1 MAYDYREAYRNDLAR
16 IERGIVEMSE
26 KVKREWKMRQY
37 CFAYA
42 NFKTF
47 MPELIADKNGED
59 VFIEMLK
66 VRARTPLDQRY
77 LERIDELELSGDY
90 EDVVK
95 KQNGPFIFCS
105 YHLGSYRKVV
115 LFLASLGYDFTLLV
129 DQGVYDNQ
137 KAETEGLV
145 AAANARYGVK
155 SDFQVLNAEE
165 FGSAMTLVKHI
176 REGKSILA
184 YIDGNRGSGGT
195 PKDESQVLKIGFMQ
209 REIYVRQGLAYISH
223 ITGCPIAPVIS
234 YRKTLDDIT
243 LHFYPRIAPDATQ
256 GKKVYCLQTTEKLYQ
271 YLETHLKQYPMQWE
285 GWLYIHKYLDTS
297 TMKGDEGALQ
307 PELPADIHWK
317 FNDKRFGLFE
327 FGGEWH
333 LFDFDSYRTYIIPE
347 MVFRWFEKVIAAGGL
362 DNNSPQKSQAAEWF
376 DQLLEQQV
384 LIAA

>member
-16 IERGIVEMSE
+16 IEQGIVEMSQ

-47 MPELIADKNGED
+47 MPEIVTGNNGED
-59 VFIEMLK
+59 VFVELLK

-77 LERIDELELSGDY
+77 LERIDEIELSGEY
-90 EDVVK
+90 EQVV
-95 KQNGPFIFCS
+95 QRQGGPFIFCS
-105 YHLGSYRKVV
+105 YHLGSYRNVV

-137 KAETEGLV
+137 KEETERLV
-145 AAANARYGVK
+145 AAANQRYGVK
-155 SDFQVLNAEE
+155 SEFQVLNAEE
-165 FGSAMTLVKHI
+165 FGSAMTMLKHL

-184 YIDGNRGSGGT
+184 FIDGNRGSGGT
-195 PKDESQVLKIGFMQ
+195 PKDESQVLKIGFMK

-223 ITGCPIAPVIS
+223 VTGCPIVPVVS

-243 LHFYPRIAPDATQ
+243 LHFYPRILPNTGL
-256 GKKVYCLQTTEKLYQ
+256 GKKAYCIQTTEQLYQ
-271 YLETHLKQYPMQWE
+271 YLETNLKQYPMQWE

-297 TMKGDEGALQ
+297 DLMPVAVQIPQKKEGLSWQ
-307 PELPADIHWK
+307 
-317 FNDKRFGLFE
+317 FNQQRFGLFE

-333 LFDFDSYRTYIIPE
+333 LFDFDTYQTYIIPE
-347 MVFRWFEKVIAAGGL
+347 SVFRWFEKVIAAGSVEAVI
-362 DNNSPQKSQAAEWF
+362 DEAYSNDEWL
-376 DQLLEQQV
+376 DQLKEQQV
-384 LIAA
+384 LIIK